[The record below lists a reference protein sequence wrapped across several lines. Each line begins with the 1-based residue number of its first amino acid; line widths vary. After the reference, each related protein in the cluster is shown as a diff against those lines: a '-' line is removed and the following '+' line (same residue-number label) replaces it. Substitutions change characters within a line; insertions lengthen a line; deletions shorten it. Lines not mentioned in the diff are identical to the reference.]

1 MEPNNTYEQE
11 IDLKDLMFA
20 VLYKWRP
27 IILVAVVLAV
37 LLGGYRAVSTYRS
50 QNDAETVEKAQKD
63 YEVAV
68 ELYEKNRTNCER
80 EIENL
85 KKSIEDQQEYLEKS
99 ELMNMSPYDEWVAQ
113 TVLFI
118 KTDYQIMPDMV
129 YQNLNFTDT
138 ILTTYRTSLTNL
150 EFLQTVADEIGMDE
164 RYLEEIVSVSVSGNL
179 LTIDVKGE
187 TEDYVEKIMDIMLEG
202 VDDAKLR
209 IRTSIGNHTV
219 SMVSSSVGSL
229 VDLGLQDKQKSQS
242 DRLTTLNES
251 LENKQDELNE
261 MEEPEKPS
269 TSTVAAVKSGVKYA
283 VLGGVLGA
291 FMVVFFVCV
300 IFLMSDKLYSAKEL
314 KSRYRVK
321 ILGTLPVSSKK
332 QFVVDAW
339 LRKMEGRAGSGKDAS
354 VEYGLIAANISNYA
368 GNVKSLMVAG
378 TADMKL
384 ISQVVSGLESRLAGV
399 KIITGGNVLRD
410 EQALRQ
416 LPECDGVVLVEQC
429 RRSLYSDVA
438 LEIEK
443 AKDLEKAVV
452 GCVVFE

>member
-27 IILVAVVLAV
+27 IILAAVVLAV
-37 LLGGYRAVSTYRS
+37 ILGGYRAVSAYRS
-50 QNDAETVEKAQKD
+50 QNDTQTVEKAQKD
-63 YEVAV
+63 YEAAV
-68 ELYEKNRTNCER
+68 ELYEKNRANCER

-99 ELMNMSPYDEWVAQ
+99 ELMNMSPYDVWVAQ
-113 TVLFI
+113 TVLFV

-138 ILTTYRTSLTNL
+138 ILTTYQTSLTNL
-150 EFLQTVADEIGMDE
+150 EFLETVADEIGMDE
-164 RYLEEIVSVSVSGNL
+164 RYLEELVSVTISGNL
-179 LTIDVKGE
+179 LTIVVKGD
-187 TEDYVEKIMDIMLEG
+187 TEAHAKEIMDAMLEG
-202 VDDAKLR
+202 VDDAKR
-209 IRTSIGNHTV
+209 QIRTSIGNHTV
-219 SMVSSSVGSL
+219 SEVSSSVGSL
-229 VDLGLQDKQKSQS
+229 VDLNLQDTQKQQS
-242 DRLTTLNES
+242 DRLTSLNDS
-251 LENKQDELNE
+251 LESKQDELDA
-261 MEEPEKPS
+261 MTEPAKPS
-269 TSTVAAVKSGVKYA
+269 TSTMAAIKGGIKYA

-300 IFLMSDKLYSAKEL
+300 VFLMSDKLYSAKEL
-314 KSRYRVK
+314 KNRYRVK
-321 ILGTLPVSSKK
+321 ILGTLPASSKK
-332 QFVVDAW
+332 LFAVDAW
-339 LRKMEGRAGSGKDAS
+339 LRKMEGRAGSGTDAS

-368 GNVKSLMVAG
+368 GDVRSLMVAG
-378 TADMKL
+378 TADAKM

-399 KIITGGNVLRD
+399 KITAGGNVLRD

-429 RRSLYSDVA
+429 SHSLYTDVA

-443 AKDLEKAVV
+443 AKDLNKTVV